1 PDAAPIVG
9 EPPGLVGITAAHNQV
24 RASVGVGPMVWD
36 PEVAAI
42 AQGWAD
48 QCVDVTAP
56 IGLVDHNAGRS
67 DNYPG
72 YVGENIYG
80 SSGAV
85 TGPDAVSS
93 WASEAADYDY
103 ASNTCAGVCGHYTQV
118 VWATSTKLGC
128 GVSTCPGLIYG
139 HTIVCDYAPGGNI
152 SGQRPY

>member
-1 PDAAPIVG
+1 
-9 EPPGLVGITAAHNQV
+9 
-24 RASVGVGPMVWD
+24 M
-36 PEVAAI
+36 
-42 AQGWAD
+42 
-48 QCVDVTAP
+48 
-56 IGLVDHNAGRS
+56 
-67 DNYPG
+67 
-72 YVGENIYG
+72 
-80 SSGAV
+80 

>member
-1 PDAAPIVG
+1 
-9 EPPGLVGITAAHNQV
+9 
-24 RASVGVGPMVWD
+24 M
-36 PEVAAI
+36 
-42 AQGWAD
+42 
-48 QCVDVTAP
+48 
-56 IGLVDHNAGRS
+56 
-67 DNYPG
+67 
-72 YVGENIYG
+72 
-80 SSGAV
+80 

-128 GVSTCPGLIYG
+128 GVSTCAGLTYG